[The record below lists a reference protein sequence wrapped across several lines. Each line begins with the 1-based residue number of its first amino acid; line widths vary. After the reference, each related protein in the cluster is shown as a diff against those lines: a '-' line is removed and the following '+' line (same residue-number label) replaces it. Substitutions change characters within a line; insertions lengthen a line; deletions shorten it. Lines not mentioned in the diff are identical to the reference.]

1 LPKWIGL
8 THFATPSLSKQG
20 EDSMAKHYEREK
32 KSLHKI
38 IPGLWFVDL
47 KVLGW
52 SVANEFSNEK
62 MAFQELI
69 NQDSRQ
75 D

>member
-1 LPKWIGL
+1 
-8 THFATPSLSKQG
+8 
-20 EDSMAKHYEREK
+20 MAKHYEREK